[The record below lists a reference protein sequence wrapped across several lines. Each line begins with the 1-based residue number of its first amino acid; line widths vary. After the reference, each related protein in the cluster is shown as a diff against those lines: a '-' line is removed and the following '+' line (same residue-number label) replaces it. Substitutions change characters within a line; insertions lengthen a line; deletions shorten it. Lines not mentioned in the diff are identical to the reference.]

1 MKKKNIILADCEME
15 EIQEFGQ
22 GIEQKVGQPFEIKN
36 KKLIHHGTW
45 NNIKRYMSYFIYP
58 IGFAIHHK
66 RYEYV
71 IGWQQFFAIIYAGVC
86 RLLHVK
92 KDNIV
97 VALNFTYKEKKG
109 LRGLI
114 YKRFMYYCVH
124 NDYLDYIH
132 VPSWNYAEICEQSFN
147 IRKNKIIVAP
157 FGLPDTYNKWKNSS
171 VEYENYS
178 FAIGRSNRDFD
189 WLVNV
194 WGGIENELLV
204 IASDT
209 YKPTVALPHNVIHRT
224 DISGDLQFPYIA
236 NCKAVI
242 IPIDNGAICSG
253 DTVLLKAMSFYKT
266 VIATSPSTLGEMYIE
281 DEVNGILVEKD
292 ATNINKT
299 RNKIMSYL
307 GDDDKLSNIG
317 NKARKSYELYYSRKS
332 MGENIGNE
340 I

>member
-1 MKKKNIILADCEME
+1 M
-15 EIQEFGQ
+15 F
-22 GIEQKVGQPFEIKN
+22 
-36 KKLIHHGTW
+36 
-45 NNIKRYMSYFIYP
+45 
-58 IGFAIHHK
+58 
-66 RYEYV
+66 
-71 IGWQQFFAIIYAGVC
+71 
-86 RLLHVK
+86 
-92 KDNIV
+92 
-97 VALNFTYKEKKG
+97 
-109 LRGLI
+109 
-114 YKRFMYYCVH
+114 YCVH

-132 VPSWNYAEICEQSFN
+132 VPSRNYAKICEHSFN
-147 IRKNKIIVAP
+147 IPENKIIVAP

-194 WGGIENELLV
+194 WGGIKNELLV

-307 GDDDKLSNIG
+307 GDDDKLSSIG
-317 NKARKSYELYYSRKS
+317 NEARKSYELYYSRKS

-340 I
+340 ILEKNCKY